1 MEKSLN
7 LNTSPMIGDSIKMEK
22 VYFKTF
28 GCRTNQFD
36 TQVMMSKLKD
46 FELTTSESEADVIM
60 VNSCTV
66 TNGADSSVRTYING
80 VNRKN
85 PNAKVIIAG
94 CGSISK
100 GESLF
105 ESKKVFG
112 VMGHSEKENIN
123 AILKKNKPFYE
134 IGDLNHID
142 STIVEN
148 FIGKSRAFIKIQEGC
163 DFNCS
168 YCIIPSVRGRAR
180 SHKEKN
186 ILTQVERL
194 ALNGF
199 GEFILTGTNVGS
211 YGRDQNSSMAKL
223 LKKISYIRG
232 VRRIRIGSLE
242 PIQIDD
248 EFKEL
253 LKEPW
258 MAKHLHIALQHTSDK
273 MLKLMNRRN
282 NFNSDRELLEE
293 LADYDYAIGTDYI
306 VGHPGEDKESWKEAI
321 NRVKILPLTHIH
333 AFTYSKRDGTL
344 STTMTEEIR
353 GNIAKDRRI
362 ELISI
367 IKDKN
372 LQFRKSHNKNLDTLL
387 ENGKNGIYQ
396 GYDQYFNRVEVRSSD
411 DLSGNWVS
419 FSNVTVQGSKNVA
432 IF

>member
-1 MEKSLN
+1 
-7 LNTSPMIGDSIKMEK
+7 
-22 VYFKTF
+22 
-28 GCRTNQFD
+28 
-36 TQVMMSKLKD
+36 MSKLKD
-46 FELTTSESEADVIM
+46 FELTMSENEADVII

-66 TNGADSSVRTYING
+66 TNGADSSVRAYING

-85 PNAKVIIAG
+85 PDARVILAG
-94 CGSISK
+94 CGSHSK

-123 AILKKNKPFYE
+123 TILKKQSPFYE

-168 YCIIPSVRGRAR
+168 YCIIPSVRGGAR
-180 SHKEKN
+180 SHKEED
-186 ILTQVERL
+186 ILTQVEKL
-194 ALNGF
+194 ATNGF

-211 YGRDQNSSMAKL
+211 YGRDRGSSMAKL
-223 LKKISYIRG
+223 VKKISSIRG

-258 MAKHLHIALQHTSDK
+258 MARHLHIALQHTSDK
-273 MLKLMNRRN
+273 MLRLMNRRN
-282 NFNSDRELLEE
+282 DFNSDRKLLEE
-293 LADYDYAIGTDYI
+293 LADYGYALGTDYI
-306 VGHPGEDKESWKEAI
+306 VGHPGEDEESWREAI
-321 NRVKILPLTHIH
+321 SRVEMLPLTHIH

-344 STTMTEEIR
+344 STTMGKEVR
-353 GNIAKDRRI
+353 GDIAKERYR
-362 ELISI
+362 ELTTL
-367 IKDKN
+367 IKEKN
-372 LQFRKSHNKNLDTLL
+372 LRFRESHSRNLNTLL
-387 ENGKNGIYQ
+387 ENGKNGVYQ
-396 GYDQYFNRVEVRSSD
+396 GYDQYFNRVEVRSSK

-419 FSNVTVQGSKNVA
+419 LDSVVVQGSKNVA